1 MTEFLT
7 IHEIVKAA
15 RQNLSQGVWDYL
27 TGGAETETTLLRN
40 RQGLESIAFRPRV
53 LRNVQ
58 KIDLTSSL
66 MGDKMR
72 LPVALAPMGSLD
84 AMESGGSVSVAKA
97 AEGFGVTSFL
107 SSVTNP
113 GLEEVADATGHP
125 KIYQLYVRGDH
136 SYIEASVRRAMD
148 KGYRAYCLTVDVAHY
163 SRRERDII
171 KRFTPSG
178 RVRAMEGWDHQ
189 AGLDWD
195 TVKWF
200 KDNFDIPLIIKG
212 IATAEDAAICI
223 DHGVD
228 GVYVSN
234 HGGRQLDHGRASIDV
249 LPEIVKEVSGK
260 AEIIVDGG
268 FMRGSDVIKAIA
280 LGADTVAIGKLQGFG
295 LAADGVAGIVRVL
308 ELLETEMRIT
318 MGLLGET
325 SLDALSTAHLHPAAP
340 VYQSHALSGLPYLNF
355 KDPEY

>member
-27 TGGAETETTLLRN
+27 TGGADTETTLLRN

-53 LRNVQ
+53 LRNV
-58 KIDLTSSL
+58 KEIDLTSSL
-66 MGDKMR
+66 LGDKMR
-72 LPVALAPMGSLD
+72 LPVTLAPMGSLD
-84 AMESGGSVSVAKA
+84 SMEAGGSVSVAKA
-97 AEGFGVTSFL
+97 AEEFGVTSFL
-107 SSVTNP
+107 SSVTRP
-113 GLEEVADATGHP
+113 GLDEVVEATDHP

-136 SYIEASVRRAMD
+136 SYIEASARRAMET
-148 KGYRAYCLTVDVAHY
+148 GFRAFCLTVDVAYY

-171 KRFTPSG
+171 KRFTPLG
-178 RVRAMEGWDHQ
+178 RVRGVDGWDFQ
-189 AGLDWD
+189 AGLSWD

-200 KDNFDIPLIIKG
+200 KDSFDIPLIIKG
-212 IATAEDAAICI
+212 IATAEDAAICV
-223 DHGVD
+223 DHGVE

-249 LPEIVKEVSGK
+249 LPEIVREVDGA
-260 AEIIVDGG
+260 AEIIIDGG
-268 FMRGSDVIKAIA
+268 FMRGTDVLKAIA

-308 ELLETEMRIT
+308 ELLETEIRVT
-318 MGLLGET
+318 LGLLGET
-325 SLDALSTAHLHPAAP
+325 SLDALSPAHLHPATP
-340 VYQSHALSGLPYLNF
+340 VYQSHVLSGFPFLNF